1 MLRNVKK
8 GWKTLVDQSNVLSE
22 TGYYAPLLEHLRLLF
37 LN

>member
-8 GWKTLVDQSNVLSE
+8 GKKPVVDQSNVLSE
-22 TGYYAPLLEHLRLLF
+22 TGYYTPLLEHLRLLF